1 MPTLLLSRRFTDDS
15 IALWRVATALG
26 WEVLRLDAS
35 EASRYAGPLHAVYA
49 GTTFVDALQEARGD
63 LRFLAPDPLLLTV
76 LPPELLGRR
85 VRASTLGE
93 VRASAGPRHLK
104 PVRDKLFAARVVDP
118 ALEPVGDEL
127 PDDEGVLDAEV
138 VDLELEL
145 RAFVLDGVV
154 RAASV
159 YARDGELQ
167 VEELEDG
174 TLEAISPVVR
184 QLWVVAPQ
192 PPCVIDLGRIRGG
205 VWVVIEGNAA
215 WGAGLYAADPEGAF
229 EVICAAVAL
238 A

>member
-1 MPTLLLSRRFTDDS
+1 M
-15 IALWRVATALG
+15 
-26 WEVLRLDAS
+26 
-35 EASRYAGPLHAVYA
+35 
-49 GTTFVDALQEARGD
+49 DALQEARGD
-63 LRFLAPDPLLLTV
+63 LRFLAPDPLLLTR

-93 VRASAGPRHLK
+93 VRASVGPRHLK

-127 PDDEGVLDAEV
+127 PDDEAVLDAEV
-138 VDLELEL
+138 VDLELEV

-159 YARDGELQ
+159 YARDGALQ

-174 TLEAISPVVR
+174 ALSAITPLVR
-184 QLWVVAPQ
+184 RLWAVAPQ

-205 VWVVIEGNAA
+205 GWVVIEGNAA
-215 WGAGLYAADPEGAF
+215 WGSGLYAADPEGAF
-229 EVICAAVAL
+229 EVIRAAVVSSGAP
-238 A
+238 